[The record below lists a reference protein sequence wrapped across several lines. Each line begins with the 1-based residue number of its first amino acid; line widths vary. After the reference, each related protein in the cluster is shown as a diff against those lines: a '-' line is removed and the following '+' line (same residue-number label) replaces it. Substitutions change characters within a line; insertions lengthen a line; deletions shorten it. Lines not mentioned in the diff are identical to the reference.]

1 MTRHDD
7 TEDSDDELADSRAQ
21 IDALQTAA
29 ADAEA
34 RAATARDEL
43 AEARKRAAEAER
55 QLAQASVERDAAYGE
70 LSETRDQ
77 LSAAR
82 AAVREAAVKYRAV
95 ALASTPDIPEDLVPE
110 AEDIDEV
117 ERGIEAARR
126 VVGRVREKMEAES
139 AEQART
145 LRVPAGAPVRRA
157 PDVSALSPEDK
168 IRLGLQ
174 RAAEREGR

>member
-7 TEDSDDELADSRAQ
+7 AEHIEDELADSRAQ
-21 IDALQTAA
+21 IEALQAAA

-34 RAATARDEL
+34 RAATAGDEL
-43 AEARKRAAEAER
+43 GEARKRAAEAE
-55 QLAQASVERDAAYGE
+55 QELAQASVERDAAYGE

-82 AAVREAAVKYRAV
+82 TAIREAAARYRAAV
-95 ALASTPDIPEDLVPE
+95 LASAPDIPEDLVPE
-110 AEDIDEV
+110 AEDIGEID
-117 ERGIEAARR
+117 RGIEAARR

-145 LRVPAGAPVRRA
+145 MRVPAGAPVRRA

-174 RAAEREGR
+174 QAAEREGR